1 MIDPFEALYVQ
12 YGGVACSLALA
23 DLGYEAQPWEEPERS
38 EAAAFVA
45 AYLEAPPYVDPDG
58 VP

>member
-1 MIDPFEALYVQ
+1 MIDPFDALYAQ

-23 DLGYEAQPWEEPERS
+23 ELGYETQPTSEPERS